1 MTFTYKA
8 LIVEDEPLH
17 RQALAR
23 MIDRAAKDVYVAAQ
37 ADDGQEAMNLLS
49 AAPFDLVLTD
59 IRMPRV
65 DGLALAAWIAGQF
78 HRRPRVIVISGH
90 ADFAYAQQGL
100 RYGVVDYL
108 LKPVK
113 QEELERALAAAL
125 LVLEEPETFS
135 PERLLSPDLAV
146 GFQELVEA
154 VNLLDAERA
163 QPCLEALWSR
173 LCAGLPADKPEIRL
187 HLAGELFLTLTT
199 RFPELKVG
207 PEAVRQHLD
216 AAVAS
221 TTDLQ
226 EALGQ
231 ELQMI
236 LASLAEQRRG
246 SGRKLI
252 QRVKEFIE
260 KNYDRDIGLGD
271 AAEVVFLNPSY
282 LSVLFKEVTGLNFS
296 TYLTRTRIGRAKRLL
311 EDPATKVYE
320 VAEHVGYADHAYF
333 SRLFKQWVGVG
344 PAEYRRRLGI

>member
-1 MTFTYKA
+1 MSLTYKA
-8 LIVEDEPLH
+8 LIAEDEPLH

-23 MIDRAAKDVYVAAQ
+23 MIDRAAKDVYVAAL
-37 ADDGQEAMNLLS
+37 ADDGQEAMNLLA

-59 IRMPRV
+59 IRMPRM
-65 DGLALAAWIAGQF
+65 DGLALAAWVTGQCR
-78 HRRPRVIVISGH
+78 RRPRVIVISGH

-113 QEELERALAAAL
+113 QEELERALDAAL

-135 PERLLSPDLAV
+135 PERLLSPELAV

-154 VNLLDAERA
+154 VNLLDTERA
-163 QPCLEALWSR
+163 RSCLEALWGR
-173 LCAGLPADKPEIRL
+173 LCAGLPLDKPEMRL
-187 HLAGELFLTLTT
+187 HLAGELFLILAT
-199 RFPELKVG
+199 RFPELKTG
-207 PEAVRQHLD
+207 PEAVRQRLNT
-216 AAVAS
+216 AVACAA
-221 TTDLQ
+221 DLR
-226 EALGQ
+226 EALDQ
-231 ELQMI
+231 ELRTI
-236 LASLAEQRRG
+236 LASLAEQRRS

-252 QRVKEFIE
+252 QRAREFIE
-260 KNYDRDIGLGD
+260 QNYQRDIGLGD
-271 AAEVVFLNPSY
+271 AAEAVFLNPSY

-296 TYLTRTRIGRAKRLL
+296 AYLTRTRIEQAKRLL